1 MEHQCS
7 MGPHQYPFL
16 KKCTI
21 LHCILNLSS
30 PFSLRYFL
38 TPNLSSETFGTF
50 YIEIMIDKE
59 IAKRLQHI
67 LL

>member
-1 MEHQCS
+1 VFHGSHQ
-7 MGPHQYPFL
+7 HPFL

-38 TPNLSSETFGTF
+38 KLPTYPG
-50 YIEIMIDKE
+50 
-59 IAKRLQHI
+59 KRLE
-67 LL
+67 LSTLKLW